1 MIFTLTAPGIDQY
14 VVVVQYPIKQSDT
27 NKVDD
32 NLTNDTKGIMV
43 QSNTN
48 KVDNTLTDEPKG
60 TYSSF
65 KGFVNTGFE
74 YDGQRGLM
82 LYVLIAT
89 RETIFSNGPPGRPA
103 VSSSLSLVSL
113 VKEHCS

>member
-48 KVDNTLTDEPKG
+48 E
-60 TYSSF
+60 
-65 KGFVNTGFE
+65 
-74 YDGQRGLM
+74 
-82 LYVLIAT
+82 
-89 RETIFSNGPPGRPA
+89 
-103 VSSSLSLVSL
+103 
-113 VKEHCS
+113 

>member
-32 NLTNDTKGIMV
+32 NLTNDTKGITV
-43 QSNTN
+43 QFNTN

-82 LYVLIAT
+82 
-89 RETIFSNGPPGRPA
+89 
-103 VSSSLSLVSL
+103 
-113 VKEHCS
+113 